1 MSDTDCI
8 DHINRVG
15 VVFFQKIADNIRRSS
30 VSNKPVNSPITT
42 QEA

>member
-1 MSDTDCI
+1 MSDTDWI

-15 VVFFQKIADNIRRSS
+15 VVFFQKIADNAARSS
-30 VSNKPVNSPITT
+30 ISNKPVNSPITT

>member
-8 DHINRVG
+8 GHINRLG
-15 VVFFQKIADNIRRSS
+15 VVFFQKIADNAARSS
-30 VSNKPVNSPITT
+30 ISNKPVNSPITT